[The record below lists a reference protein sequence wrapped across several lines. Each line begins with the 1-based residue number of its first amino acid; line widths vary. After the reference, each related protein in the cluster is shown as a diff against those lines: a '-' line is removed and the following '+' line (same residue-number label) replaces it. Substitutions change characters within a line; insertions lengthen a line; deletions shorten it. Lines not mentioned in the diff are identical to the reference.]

1 MDPPSLARSLHCFRA
16 TDNRPRPQQARSRA
30 KYTPEEREKVNKV
43 RQRGACLRCR
53 MLRIRCS
60 QDNPC
65 KSCLES
71 ALRGS
76 ERKVLSFCYCIRS
89 RYSDVNIFYS
99 DQIAVMQIETLS
111 AKMGG
116 LLSRVALPA
125 SFTSFDLEQRDKF
138 NDTLETWLTDPGSK
152 FPNGSIVA
160 LCCSNLLSIH
170 FQEEL
175 LDDDLLPE
183 FQKFLLA
190 TTLAHSG
197 WHARDMKRREL
208 CAAGHVSGYRLIKR
222 LDRILTPQFL
232 SQCSPE
238 YCQVLFLL
246 LLGTILGVGYSS
258 TQLTDSDPSPS
269 FPAAEMLDT
278 EFQQS
283 PTLWL
288 AMKEHLCQMLAHHL
302 IYLASMLGIK
312 LDTDVERRIIDTA
325 IHRWSKMESYVWA
338 DGVEST
344 EAERDAIS
352 RDTLN
357 RRRAGFTMNQTQ
369 QQQLPQ
375 IQPSPQLEPHPQI
388 YDQYENPPYWQDGP
402 EPQMDTIPRKQ
413 TPLVPIPCEDLAQF
427 TTDFPQWSENPESY
441 MSMEMDEPPEAP
453 ETESSSPSIYGEPES
468 MQMDYSTSRTTAGSS
483 FGPVSRSVLTRSH
496 TEPIPQSRQDYS
508 VPWRRIKRRSMWVV
522 RTFDGG
528 HEHGAINVQARLRGR
543 EVPRDFGLF
552 V

>member
-16 TDNRPRPQQARSRA
+16 NDNRPRSQQARSRA
-30 KYTPEEREKVNKV
+30 KYTPEEREKVHKV
-43 RQRGACLRCR
+43 RQQGACLRCR

-71 ALRGS
+71 ALRGQ

-99 DQIAVMQIETLS
+99 DQIAVMQIETFS
-111 AKMGG
+111 AKMSN
-116 LLSRVALPA
+116 LLARVALPA
-125 SFTSFDLEQRDKF
+125 SFTSSFNLEQRDKF
-138 NDTLETWLTDPGSK
+138 NDTLENWLTDPSSK

-197 WHARDMKRREL
+197 WHAREMKKREL
-208 CAAGHVSGYRLIKR
+208 CAAGHISGYRLIKR

-302 IYLASMLGIK
+302 IYLASLLGVK
-312 LDTDVERRIIDTA
+312 LDTGVERRIIDTA
-325 IHRWSKMESYVWA
+325 IHRWSKMESFVWA

-344 EAERDAIS
+344 LDERDAIS
-352 RDTLN
+352 RNIMN
-357 RRRAGFTMNQTQ
+357 RKRAEFTIDG
-369 QQQLPQ
+369 PSR
-375 IQPSPQLEPHPQI
+375 QPSLLQQDQPQI
-388 YDQYENPPYWQDGP
+388 YEQYQNPPYWQQEP
-402 EPQMDTIPRKQ
+402 VPQMDSVPRNP
-413 TPLVPIPCEDLAQF
+413 TPLVPIPCDDIAHF
-427 TTDFPQWSENPESY
+427 ATDFTGWSENPESY
-441 MSMEMDEPPEAP
+441 MSMEMEEPTLTAETGGAAEGPEQAI
-453 ETESSSPSIYGEPES
+453 SI
-468 MQMDYSTSRTTAGSS
+468 
-483 FGPVSRSVLTRSH
+483 LTRSH
-496 TEPIPQSRQDYS
+496 TEPIPQSRQDL
-508 VPWRRIKRRSMWVV
+508 PWRRIKRRSMWVV

-528 HEHGAINVQARLRGR
+528 PEHGPINVEARLRGR